1 MCKKTVGMMGEGKQ
15 AKENA
20 GSCLEDID
28 LIRRRAT
35 AGTSSVC
42 VI

>member
-1 MCKKTVGMMGEGKQ
+1 MCKKTVGMMEEGKQ

-20 GSCLEDID
+20 GSCPEDTD
-28 LIRRRAT
+28 SVRRRAT
-35 AGTSSVC
+35 AGASSVC